1 MILAKFLDSLERQW
15 LAVVVAALWL
25 FSYTANQEK
34 NNALLEQT
42 KNLEI
47 QILELEKKD
56 HESAKMIDSLSK
68 VDTVIVN
75 KIKTIKQKEYVRI
88 KVIDSL
94 PISGVQKFFSDR
106 YPQR

>member
-1 MILAKFLDSLERQW
+1 MIKVLNYLREQY
-15 LAVVVAALWL
+15 LAVIITVIWIFFTLH
-25 FSYTANQEK
+25 SQQK
-34 NNALLEQT
+34 NSVLLEQT

-56 HESAKMIDSLSK
+56 HASAKIIDSLSK
-68 VDTVIVN
+68 IDTLIVN
-75 KIKTIKQKEYVRI
+75 RIKIIKQKEYVQI

-94 PISGVQKFFSDR
+94 PISGLQKYFSDR

>member
-1 MILAKFLDSLERQW
+1 MIKVLNYLREQY
-15 LAVVVAALWL
+15 LAVIITVIWIFFTLH
-25 FSYTANQEK
+25 SQQK
-34 NNALLEQT
+34 NSVLLEQT

-56 HESAKMIDSLSK
+56 HASAKVIDSLSK
-68 VDTVIVN
+68 IDTLIVN
-75 KIKTIKQKEYVRI
+75 RIKIIKQKEYVQI

-94 PISGVQKFFSDR
+94 PISGLQKYFSDR